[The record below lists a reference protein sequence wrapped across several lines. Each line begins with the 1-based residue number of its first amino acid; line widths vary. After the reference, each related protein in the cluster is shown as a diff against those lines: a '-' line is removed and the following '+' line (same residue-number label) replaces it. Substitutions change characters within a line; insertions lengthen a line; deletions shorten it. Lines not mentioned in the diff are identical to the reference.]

1 MSSIRQGGLHPEGSS
16 VPPRRWSGF
25 APREISALCNEEM
38 VALHAGEAAFLWTQR
53 AHAVGAPHYRLKD
66 LIRLD
71 GRLEAHLDGLRT
83 AGEKGWEKCMAAM
96 DVPGPGEVFAAGVL
110 ACESRDGRRIGTVVK
125 LALEAP
131 EWQRACVS
139 ALGWLS
145 FADAVPTLEALLE
158 EQAPEVRR
166 LGVAGAAAQRWDLGP
181 HLGAALGDEDASL
194 RACALETVGL
204 LARADLLPKVQRA
217 LTDDEDEACRF
228 AAAWT
233 LVRLGQ
239 RTGPAFSLLQA
250 LGDSAGPFAR
260 RALSVAM
267 PCMPQAQAKAWYS
280 RLREAPQ
287 TRRLAA
293 IAAGVLGD
301 AEHVKDL
308 LAWMAEPAV
317 AREAGEAFALLTGID
332 LAWEGLDAEPP
343 QDEVAVEDE
352 TAAKESENLPWPATE
367 KVAAWWHQHQGDFQ
381 KGTRYLVGK
390 PISDMHLREV
400 LRQGTQ
406 RQRAA
411 AALEWGLRKP
421 QAPLFE
427 VRAPGPLQ
435 ARRLAAWTS

>member
-1 MSSIRQGGLHPEGSS
+1 
-16 VPPRRWSGF
+16 VPLRRWRGF

-53 AHAVGAPHYRLKD
+53 ARAVEAPHYRLKD
-66 LIRLD
+66 LVRLD

-83 AGEKGWEKCMAAM
+83 AGEKGWEKCVVAL
-96 DVPGPGEVFAAGVL
+96 DVPGPGEVFAAGVV
-110 ACESRDGRRIGTVVK
+110 ACESRDDSRISTVVK
-125 LALEAP
+125 WALEAP
-131 EWQRACVS
+131 EWERAWVS

-145 FADAVPTLEALLE
+145 FADAVPVLEALLE
-158 EQAPEVRR
+158 EKTPEVRR

-181 HLGAALGDEDASL
+181 HLGPALSDDDAPL
-194 RACALETVGL
+194 RARTLEAVGL

-217 LTDDEDEACRF
+217 LTDGDEGCRF
-228 AAAWT
+228 ASAWT

-239 RTGPAFSLLQA
+239 RTGPALSLLQA
-250 LGDSAGPFAR
+250 FGDSAGPLSR
-260 RALSVAM
+260 RALSTALR
-267 PCMPQAQAKAWYS
+267 CMPQAQAQAWYS

-308 LAWMAEPAV
+308 LEWMAEPAV
-317 AREAGEAFALLTGID
+317 AREAGEAFTLLTGVD
-332 LAWEGLDAEPP
+332 LAWENLDGEAP
-343 QDEVAVEDE
+343 QEEVAAEDE
-352 TAAKESENLPWPATE
+352 AAAKESEDLPWPAAE
-367 KVAAWWHQHQGDFQ
+367 KVAAWWHRHQGDFQ
-381 KGTRYLVGK
+381 RGMRYLAGK
-390 PISDMHLREV
+390 PISDTHLREV

-427 VRAPGPLQ
+427 VRAPGPVQ
-435 ARRLAAWTS
+435 TRRLATWTS